1 MSVKQDV
8 KKLLEGRQDCY
19 ISGEDIANKLGCS
32 RGAVWKAVK
41 QLQAE
46 GYPISAVTN
55 KGYCLDSCSDI
66 LSKDGIESLISG
78 SKSKI
83 CIEVFDTIDST
94 NNYLKAKAL
103 ENEKEGLTAIA
114 ARQTGGKGRLG
125 RSFFSPP
132 DSGLYI
138 SFLLRPDSP
147 ASEALKITTIAAVA
161 VALAIEDA
169 FGVET
174 QIKWVNDVY
183 INGKKICGIL
193 TEAAI
198 DMESGGLEYAV
209 CGIGINVYT
218 PEGGFP
224 EEIKEIAGAV
234 LSEKTKNGRN
244 KLAACLIKRFFE
256 LYENNDPHAYYDDYK
271 KRLIWVGEQIY
282 LIKGD
287 KKTPAVMLGVD
298 EECRLH
304 VKFED
309 GSESFISSG
318 EITIRKA

>member
-1 MSVKQDV
+1 MSVKENV
-8 KKLLEGRQDCY
+8 KKVLQNKQGSY
-19 ISGEDIANKLGCS
+19 VSGEEIAAELGCS

-41 QLQAE
+41 QLQSE
-46 GYPISAVTN
+46 SYPIKAVTN
-55 KGYCLDSCSDI
+55 KGYCLDSCLDI
-66 LSKDGIESLISG
+66 LSAEGIDTLLSG
-78 SKSKI
+78 FNNKLSV
-83 CIEVFDTIDST
+83 EVFDNIDST
-94 NNYLKAKAL
+94 NNYLKKRASDGAA
-103 ENEKEGLTAIA
+103 EGLIA
-114 ARQTGGKGRLG
+114 VAAQQTGGKGRLG

-169 FGVET
+169 FEIET

-183 INGKKICGIL
+183 INGRKICGIL
-193 TEAAI
+193 TEAAL

-224 EEIKEIAGAV
+224 DEIRETAGAV
-234 LSEKTKNGRN
+234 LKDKMQNAKN
-244 KLAACLIKRFFE
+244 KLAACLIKRFFD
-256 LYENNDPHAYYDDYK
+256 LYKSNDPQAYYNDYR
-271 KRLIWVGEQIY
+271 KRLIWINEPIY
-282 LIKGD
+282 LIKGNE
-287 KKTPAVMLGVD
+287 KTPALMLGVD
-298 EECRLH
+298 KNCRLH
-304 VKFED
+304 VRTENGEEKY
-309 GSESFISSG
+309 ISSG

>member
-8 KKLLEGRQDCY
+8 KKLLESRQDCY
-19 ISGEDIANKLGCS
+19 ISGEDIANEIGCS

-224 EEIKEIAGAV
+224 DEIKEIAGAV

-256 LYENNDPHAYYDDYK
+256 LYENHDPHAYYDDYK